1 MTNWVLIIALSLCPL
16 WTTPSAQVDDKM
28 GARVPAG
35 LSKEQETKLNTF
47 LAAHAKPATLIPPG
61 AKVVNLNGDEVKDD
75 KRRELGLTA
84 NVERA
89 IKQHLV
95 EIRLRRPAGGQAP
108 ASIADVYYFR
118 PNPQKG
124 KKGVTV
130 RLAVDLSTGQQA
142 GQPEVI
148 LDYPLAF
155 SREELAEAV
164 TLAREKSKE
173 VKEFYQGHG
182 EKAVTWDHKLP
193 WILPKEGAHTTG
205 ERVVFLR
212 FASGA
217 AELRVTV
224 NLTKESVT
232 RD

>member
-1 MTNWVLIIALSLCPL
+1 MSERILIIVLSLCPL
-16 WTTPSAQVDDKM
+16 WTAPSAQVGDKM

-35 LSKEQETKLNTF
+35 LSKEQETTLMTF
-47 LAAHAKPATLIPPG
+47 LEANAKPVTLIPSG
-61 AKVVNLNGDEVKDD
+61 AKVVNLNGDEVKEER
-75 KRRELGLTA
+75 RRELGLTA
-84 NVERA
+84 KGELA
-89 IKQHLV
+89 IKQYLV
-95 EIRLRRPAGGQAP
+95 EIRLRRSAGGQAP
-108 ASIADVYYFR
+108 EPIADVFYFR
-118 PNPQKG
+118 PNLEKG
-124 KKGVTV
+124 KKGVTL
-130 RLAVDLSTGQQA
+130 RLAVNLSTGQQA

-155 SREELAEAV
+155 SREELNEAV

-173 VKEFYQGHG
+173 VKEFYKTHG
-182 EKAVTWDHKLP
+182 ESAVQWDHKLP

-224 NLTKESVT
+224 NLTKETVT